1 MNVVAEAELPII
13 LVVEDDPE
21 ALDQRT
27 GLLSTL
33 QSAPIGK
40 SSEDEAREVI
50 LRLPVD
56 LVLTDIR
63 LKVPPDDRSGIALAR
78 YVKGTCPD
86 LPVIGYSA
94 RVADDELSPAE
105 KEVFDEVWPKNLDY
119 MQIEELMQRCRS
131 LAAAHQEVR
140 RAAMWELFLKCE
152 MFDMRTIPAAAS
164 DVLPNLSEQDEE
176 ILRLVAKGCSPREIA
191 EHLEIEEDDLYRFVG
206 WVLEELPPEPG
217 GETMDDVHGR
227 HGSRPADS
235 SELAEFERL
244 YGPFSPLD
252 EEG

>member
-1 MNVVAEAELPII
+1 MSAVAEAELPVI

-27 GLLSTL
+27 DLLSTL
-33 QSAPIGK
+33 RSAPIGK
-40 SSEDEAREVI
+40 PSEDEAREVI
-50 LRLPVD
+50 LELSVD

-63 LKVPPDDRSGIALAR
+63 LGTPQDDRSGIDLAR
-78 YVKGTCPD
+78 YVKSIYPD

-94 RVADDELSPAE
+94 RVADNELSPAE

-119 MQIEELMQRCRS
+119 MQIEELMQRCQS

-140 RAAMWELFLKCE
+140 RAATWELFLKSE
-152 MFDMRTIPAAAS
+152 MFDMRTIPTAAS

-176 ILRLVAKGCSPREIA
+176 ILRLVAKGRSPRQIA
-191 EHLEIEEDDLYRFVG
+191 EQLEIEEDDLYRFVS
-206 WVLEELPPEPG
+206 WVLEELPPEPN

-227 HGSRPADS
+227 HGSHPADS
-235 SELAEFERL
+235 SELVEFERL
-244 YGPFSPLD
+244 YGPFSPPDD
-252 EEG
+252 EG